1 VASLPHHPGDKA
13 PDFELPGTGGNF
25 RLSAQDITSH
35 EQFIANHR
43 LRLPLLSDVELE
55 VSRAYGVHSRLLGTK
70 RATFVIDANGIVRY
84 RHDHLL
90 SLTYDSVD
98 DLRKAVAES
107 RADER

>member
-1 VASLPHHPGDKA
+1 
-13 PDFELPGTGGNF
+13 
-25 RLSAQDITSH
+25 
-35 EQFIANHR
+35 
-43 LRLPLLSDVELE
+43 

-98 DLRKAVAES
+98 DLHKAVAES

>member
-1 VASLPHHPGDKA
+1 M
-13 PDFELPGTGGNF
+13 
-25 RLSAQDITSH
+25 
-35 EQFIANHR
+35 
-43 LRLPLLSDVELE
+43 
-55 VSRAYGVHSRLLGTK
+55 SRAYGVHSRLLGTK